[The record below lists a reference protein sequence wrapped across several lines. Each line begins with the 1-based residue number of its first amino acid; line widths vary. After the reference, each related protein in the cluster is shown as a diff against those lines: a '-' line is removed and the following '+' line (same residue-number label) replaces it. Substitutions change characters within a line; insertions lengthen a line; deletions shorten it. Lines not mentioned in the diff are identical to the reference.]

1 LIFTAISF
9 TLEGMERKYTEIAG
23 SAQLAAYR
31 KSLAERG
38 VAKIAVD
45 FEGEFNL
52 HVYGEHLCLIQVYDG
67 RDFVLI
73 DPLKTGEEELRAFL
87 EMKSPV
93 KLFFGA
99 DSDRMLVY
107 KQYGIKI
114 ASLFDVQHLVEVLD
128 LEKKGLDSV
137 LFSQLGVE
145 VVKKKKFQQ
154 YNWMTRPLDG
164 EAKAYALGDVE
175 YLFRLSEVLLEK
187 IIERGLVEEMAF
199 RLVSGQLD
207 YDRKTVPGIFKT
219 PEYRKMRG
227 AVKSRYERAV
237 EIREEF
243 ARQMNV
249 PPNLVLTK
257 QDLADIAY
265 DPAAVKRVR
274 FNKRVTEK
282 TRMELIRRMEQD

>member
-1 LIFTAISF
+1 METKYREITTAA
-9 TLEGMERKYTEIAG
+9 E
-23 SAQLAAYR
+23 LAAYR
-31 KSLAERG
+31 KELQSRE
-38 VAKIAVD
+38 VTKIAMD

-67 RDFVLI
+67 TESLLI
-73 DPLKTGEEELRAFL
+73 DPLKIGKEELKVFL

-114 ASLFDVQHLVEVLD
+114 ASLFDVQHLVEVLQ
-128 LEKKGLDSV
+128 LEKKGLDAV

-154 YNWMTRPLDG
+154 YNWLRRPLDP
-164 EAKAYALGDVE
+164 EAKAYALGDVV
-175 YLFRLSEVLLEK
+175 YLFKLNDVLLGK
-187 IIERGLVEEMAF
+187 ILDQGLAEEMVF

-219 PEYRKMRG
+219 PAYRKMRG
-227 AVKSRYERAV
+227 AVKARYEKAV
-237 EIREEF
+237 DIREEI
-243 ARQMNV
+243 AEELNV
-249 PPNLVLTK
+249 PPNTVLTK

-265 DPAAVKRVR
+265 DPLRVKMIQ
-274 FNKRVTEK
+274 FNKRVPETARRKLRERLSGDEK
-282 TRMELIRRMEQD
+282 